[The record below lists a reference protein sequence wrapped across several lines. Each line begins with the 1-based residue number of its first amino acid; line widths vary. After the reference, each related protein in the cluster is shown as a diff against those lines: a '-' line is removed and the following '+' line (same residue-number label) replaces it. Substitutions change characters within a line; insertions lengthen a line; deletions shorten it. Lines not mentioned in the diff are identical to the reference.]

1 MRSTCCS
8 TCVFGLVP
16 LLFVALGFTT
26 WDVLAYVS
34 ALVAC
39 VLLLGLVVFAR
50 ERLAAEVRK
59 LFMA

>member
-1 MRSTCCS
+1 M
-8 TCVFGLVP
+8 P